1 MQKKVVK
8 PNWDMEQSR
17 SAVLQ
22 FISPQNSL
30 GSCEIRV
37 ESWYFPGS
45 LTTKQIISCP
55 FLWPRIRFCFFLKC
69 VKDGCSLY
77 QAVTARDLK
86 FTKCSLQFLW
96 PSVQG
101 PFSKNPVLLR
111 GSHRNISDLKPTQPL
126 FQVRLALCFT
136 HHLSKLT
143 TANPLYPFD
152 HWWPPVSLCLPWGW
166 VAHPAVLPEKH
177 LLLDLKKS
185 ILF

>member
-37 ESWYFPGS
+37 KSWYFPGS

-69 VKDGCSLY
+69 VKDGCFLY

-96 PSVQG
+96 SSVQG

-126 FQVRLALCFT
+126 FQVRLALR
-136 HHLSKLT
+136 
-143 TANPLYPFD
+143 
-152 HWWPPVSLCLPWGW
+152 
-166 VAHPAVLPEKH
+166 VLPITYPSLP
-177 LLLDLKKS
+177 LLIHRTPLISDDHQSPFASHGDEFPILLFFLK